1 MLIRAGRAVRASVV
15 FALVL
20 LYTCQ
25 PGCWDCRR
33 SCVRDWSSPVCWS
46 EVDTTFPTAGSP
58 AFLFH
63 LRQYRTSRANEP
75 LLSGVVSESC
85 FVIRDNPECCASRI
99 KIKRSK
105 YRCAY
110 YSKSTATFQCLLQGD
125 LVFKLNPGPTGD
137 QSTIHA
143 HCSVTRRRVPLST
156 RTRNHSNLNTVKR
169 APTTKHFNT
178 PILEQQ
184 DNRAFQL
191 CSLNARSLR
200 NKSTAFVDLVCDLR
214 AELFTICESWLH
226 DLDSAILSE
235 LTLPTHSSQLF
246 EALPLSSC

>member
-1 MLIRAGRAVRASVV
+1 MG
-15 FALVL
+15 
-20 LYTCQ
+20 
-25 PGCWDCRR
+25 DHD
-33 SCVRDWSSPVCWS
+33 CVRDWSSPVCWNR
-46 EVDTTFPTAGSP
+46 TFPTVGSP
-58 AFLFH
+58 AFLFY
-63 LRQYRTSRANEP
+63 LRLYRTTRASLKDNGANEP
-75 LLSGVVSESC
+75 LLPVVVLDNCLVICDNSEC
-85 FVIRDNPECCASRI
+85 HRHIKI

-105 YRCAY
+105 CRCAY
-110 YSKSTATFQCLLQGD
+110 YSNSVTTFQCLLYGD

-143 HCSVTRRRVPLST
+143 YCSIARHRVPLST

-184 DNRAFQL
+184 VNRAFQL

-200 NKSTAFVDLVCDLR
+200 NKLVAFVDLVCDLK
-214 AELFTICESWLH
+214 AELFMICESRLN

-235 LTLPTHSSQLF
+235 LTLPGYLK
-246 EALPLSSC
+246 L

>member
-1 MLIRAGRAVRASVV
+1 MFKPPSFLLLFYS
-15 FALVL
+15 ALVNL
-20 LYTCQ
+20 DAGTV
-25 PGCWDCRR
+25 GDHD
-33 SCVRDWSSPVCWS
+33 CVRDWSSPVCWFG
-46 EVDTTFPTAGSP
+46 VDRTFPTVGSP
-58 AFLFH
+58 AFLFY
-63 LRQYRTSRANEP
+63 LQLYETTRASLTDNGANEP
-75 LLSGVVSESC
+75 LLPVVVLDNCLVICDNSEC
-85 FVIRDNPECCASRI
+85 HRHIKI

-105 YRCAY
+105 CRCAY
-110 YSKSTATFQCLLQGD
+110 YSNSAATFQCLLYGD

-143 HCSVTRRRVPLST
+143 YCSIARHRVPLST

-184 DNRAFQL
+184 VNRAFQL

-200 NKSTAFVDLVCDLR
+200 NKLVAFVDLVCDLK
-214 AELFTICESWLH
+214 AELFMICESRLN

-235 LTLPTHSSQLF
+235 LTLPGYLK
-246 EALPLSSC
+246 L

>member
-1 MLIRAGRAVRASVV
+1 MSHCYLVLCRRAVLSSVITGNV
-15 FALVL
+15 VHLVS
-20 LYTCQ
+20 
-25 PGCWDCRR
+25 R
-33 SCVRDWSSPVCWS
+33 SS
-46 EVDTTFPTAGSP
+46 EANAGVHITP
-58 AFLFH
+58 
-63 LRQYRTSRANEP
+63 
-75 LLSGVVSESC
+75 
-85 FVIRDNPECCASRI
+85 IRPRHSNA
-99 KIKRSK
+99 
-105 YRCAY
+105 
-110 YSKSTATFQCLLQGD
+110 YSKATWY
-125 LVFKLNPGPTGD
+125 LNLIPGPTGD

-184 DNRAFQL
+184 DNRAFQV

-226 DLDSAILSE
+226 DLDSAILSQ
-235 LTLPTHSSQLF
+235 LTLPGYSKLCHCPRADRRLLDEGGSADAQ
-246 EALPLSSC
+246 